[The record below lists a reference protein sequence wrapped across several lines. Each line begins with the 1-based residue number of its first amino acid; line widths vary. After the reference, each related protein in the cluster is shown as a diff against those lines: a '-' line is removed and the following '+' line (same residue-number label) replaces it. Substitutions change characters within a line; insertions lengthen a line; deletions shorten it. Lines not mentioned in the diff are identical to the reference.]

1 MAGETPANPAEI
13 ALFYGLPSA
22 CPAQDWGARVVATSV
37 FRRGRLIKATTSAL
51 GVDEHPSWSY
61 GQGVEPERAP
71 VAPKAALLRYDSP
84 PWLIEQELRKHHRER
99 SHAASPLR
107 GVSTDEVL
115 AALVDAFSPAEL
127 DWDLVGVA
135 FVQARP
141 DPTVPMD
148 SPVELMA
155 EAAPW
160 GIEGPGLVPSL
171 DVPSGPAGHL
181 PGKRGGSP
189 SFTSRRPARWGRE
202 HDEIVAAV
210 RELSWEGYFALVGD
224 IFRRE
229 GYEVFGGEGPDGDV
243 IDMEVVRG
251 AERLLVNCQLRGL
264 DPIGPEPLGEMHLVA
279 QRNDAGVAI
288 VSDGDFAPEAWA
300 FADAHGIVIID
311 REILTGLVLELT
323 MGNALSTNLRA
334 KARRLLSILQPAR
347 KWGVSTTTQ

>member
-1 MAGETPANPAEI
+1 M
-13 ALFYGLPSA
+13 
-22 CPAQDWGARVVATSV
+22 
-37 FRRGRLIKATTSAL
+37 FRRGRLIQATTSAL

-107 GVSTDEVL
+107 GVSTQEVL

-135 FVQARP
+135 FVQASP
-141 DPTVPMD
+141 DPTVPTD
-148 SPVELMA
+148 SPVELTA
-155 EAAPW
+155 AAPW
-160 GIEGPGLVPSL
+160 AIEA
-171 DVPSGPAGHL
+171 DVPVQPL
-181 PGKRGGSP
+181 SP
-189 SFTSRRPARWGRE
+189 TLSPQGEREIVPVSAARVFASRRPARWGRE

-264 DPIGPEPLGEMHLVA
+264 DPIGVEPLSEMHLVA
-279 QRNDAGVAI
+279 QRSEAGVAI

-300 FADAHGIVIID
+300 FADAEGIVIID

-347 KWGVSTTTQ
+347 KWGVATTPQ

>member
-1 MAGETPANPAEI
+1 M
-13 ALFYGLPSA
+13 
-22 CPAQDWGARVVATSV
+22 
-37 FRRGRLIKATTSAL
+37 FRRGRRIEATTSAL
-51 GVDEHPSWSY
+51 GYDEHQSWSI

-71 VAPKAALLRYDSP
+71 VAPKATLLRYDSP
-84 PWLIEQELRKHHRER
+84 PWLIEQELRKHHRDR

-107 GVSTDEVL
+107 GVSTQEVL
-115 AALVDAFSPAEL
+115 EALVDAFSPAEL

-135 FVQARP
+135 FVQASP
-141 DPTVPMD
+141 DPTVPID
-148 SPVELMA
+148 SPVELIA
-155 EAAPW
+155 GAAPW
-160 GIEGPGLVPSL
+160 AIEAAAQLSQTPIVPLSAARAF
-171 DVPSGPAGHL
+171 V
-181 PGKRGGSP
+181 
-189 SFTSRRPARWGRE
+189 SRRPARWGRE

-251 AERLLVNCQLRGL
+251 AERMLVNCQLRGL
-264 DPIGPEPLGEMHLVA
+264 DPIGVEPLTEMSVVA
-279 QRNDAGVAI
+279 QRNEAGVAI

-300 FADAHGIVIID
+300 FADEQGITIID

-323 MGNALSTNLRA
+323 LGNALSTNLRA

-347 KWGVSTTTQ
+347 KWGVAGTTQ